1 MRYKWLLFDA
11 DGTLF
16 DFERAEEMA
25 LQDTFVQLGQPFEAQ
40 YLAEYRQIN
49 HQIWLDFEQ
58 GRLSSEELKTRR
70 FQALFEAIGLDYDPL
85 DFSARYLSNLTQ
97 GTFLLDGAEETVR
110 LLSSQF
116 NLALITNGLK
126 SVQRPRLEKS
136 SIKPYFRAVIISEE
150 VGAVKPDPQIF
161 DIAFAQM
168 NHPAKNEVLI
178 IGDSLSSDIQGG
190 RDYGLDTCWF
200 NPERRPN
207 GQVQCT
213 FEIQKLAE
221 LAVRLRVEC

>member
-16 DFERAEEMA
+16 DFDRAEAMA
-25 LQDTFVQLGQPFEAQ
+25 LQNTFVQLGRPFEEQ
-40 YLAEYRQIN
+40 YLTEYRQIN

-58 GRLSSEELKTRR
+58 GRIDSEELKARR
-70 FQALFEAIGLDYDPL
+70 FQMLFEVISFDYAPL
-85 DFSARYLSNLTQ
+85 DFSAKYLANLAQ

-110 LLSSQF
+110 VLSSQF

-126 SVQRPRLEKS
+126 TVQRPRLEKS
-136 SIKPYFRAVIISEE
+136 SIKPYFQAVIISEE
-150 VGAVKPDPQIF
+150 VGAAKPDPQIF
-161 DIAFAQM
+161 DIAFARM

-190 RDYGLDTCWF
+190 QNYGIDTCWF
-200 NPERRPN
+200 NPESRPN
-207 GQVQCT
+207 GHAQST

-221 LAVRLRVEC
+221 LAMILGVV